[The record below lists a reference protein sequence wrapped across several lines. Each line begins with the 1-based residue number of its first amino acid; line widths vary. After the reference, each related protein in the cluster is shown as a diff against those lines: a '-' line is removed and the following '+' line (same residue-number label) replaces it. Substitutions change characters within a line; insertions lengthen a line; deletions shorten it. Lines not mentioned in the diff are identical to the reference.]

1 MLGNDTGSD
10 RETRGMAFRKSETEN
25 ASIMRNRLNLDQLKK
40 KNEIQYT
47 SFSTLSP
54 FPNRI
59 ITLRETKPE
68 GLNAEAGAACVLIS
82 STTGTTLVSLLL

>member
-1 MLGNDTGSD
+1 MLGNDTRSD
-10 RETRGMAFRKSETEN
+10 RETRGMAFRKSEAEN
-25 ASIMRNRLNLDQLKK
+25 ASIMSNRLNLDQLKK
-40 KNEIQYT
+40 KEIQYT

-68 GLNAEAGAACVLIS
+68 GLNAEAGAACVLTS